1 MMATTADKIQDDAI
15 AALKGHD
22 PLKVS
27 TLRMAKAAIHLKEIV
42 KKAPLD
48 EADVQ
53 TILSIMVKQRRDSFD
68 QFTAGNRPE
77 LAEKEA
83 AEIDILTAYMPRE
96 ISSEELK
103 THVAGTINSMA
114 INLLRT
120 ITVKDMGL
128 VMKTCQAWLAEN
140 NLRAD
145 GRALST
151 LVKGFLA

>member
-1 MMATTADKIQDDAI
+1 
-15 AALKGHD
+15 
-22 PLKVS
+22 
-27 TLRMAKAAIHLKEIV
+27 
-42 KKAPLD
+42 
-48 EADVQ
+48 
-53 TILSIMVKQRRDSFD
+53 
-68 QFTAGNRPE
+68 
-77 LAEKEA
+77 
-83 AEIDILTAYMPRE
+83 MPRE